1 MYLENRRWLYEC
13 SIESIGMY
21 RDRIQAYSD
30 IINQKRNEY
39 YELVITAVKKQWI
52 KLIEE
57 LGEWKQIIILR

>member
-13 SIESIGMY
+13 SIESIEMY
-21 RDRIQAYSD
+21 RDRIRAYSD

-39 YELVITAVKKQWI
+39 CELVIIAVKNQWI

>member
-13 SIESIGMY
+13 SIESIEMY
-21 RDRIQAYSD
+21 RDRIRAYSD
-30 IINQKRNEY
+30 IINQKKNEY
-39 YELVITAVKKQWI
+39 CKSAITAVKNQWI

>member
-21 RDRIQAYSD
+21 RDRIHSD

-39 YELVITAVKKQWI
+39 CELVITAVKKQWF
-52 KLIEE
+52 KLI
-57 LGEWKQIIILR
+57 